1 MRREGLEQLREPLSR
16 IAGGERS
23 GPASL
28 GPAGAAPGAA
38 AKAFPS
44 PGNDPAVPR
53 TGGFEQGGA
62 VRRAEQLPG
71 GDRAAAGQS
80 DLTVTP
86 LCGTEL

>member
-1 MRREGLEQLREPLSR
+1 MRREGLEQLREPLTR

-53 TGGFEQGGA
+53 TGGFEQGCA
-62 VRRAEQLPG
+62 VRWRSSTLG
-71 GDRAAAGQS
+71 
-80 DLTVTP
+80 VTGSRLVSP
-86 LCGTEL
+86 IRP